1 MLSAVG
7 LIKCVG
13 LVLLKTVRSGWSSQ
27 AYVKG
32 RFVVRLF
39 EETRRHNSM
48 QSFYPNL
55 QEKVWPLKEP
65 LHCCLMNTVHSAI
78 GLCRPEGFCRVT
90 IRRSYQLS
98 AVMGCFASL
107 ELELVS
113 RT

>member
-1 MLSAVG
+1 MCRTGAVED
-7 LIKCVG
+7 CQEW
-13 LVLLKTVRSGWSSQ
+13 LVISG
-27 AYVKG
+27 ACEGK

-48 QSFYPNL
+48 QSFHPKL

-78 GLCRPEGFCRVT
+78 GLCWPEGFCRVT